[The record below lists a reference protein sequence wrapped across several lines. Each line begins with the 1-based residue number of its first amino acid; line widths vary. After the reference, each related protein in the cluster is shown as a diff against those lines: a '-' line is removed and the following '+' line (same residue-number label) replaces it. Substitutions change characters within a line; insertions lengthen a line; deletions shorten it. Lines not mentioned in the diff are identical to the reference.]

1 MWILRTRR
9 RRRLGGVLALM
20 TAAATCLLLVL
31 LAIGEGVQFFR
42 LPSELVGMSEI
53 PGVVRVG
60 GLVEAG
66 SIRSEIDSE
75 GRPLTRFRV
84 SDGRTAIEV
93 SYVGVLPAL
102 FREGQ
107 GTVAIGRW
115 DGKRLEAWQVLAR
128 HDETYMP
135 PEVAAALKAS
145 GEWDTNLGGP
155 PPARRWN
162 GLGDGR

>member
-1 MWILRTRR
+1 MRVARARR
-9 RRRLGGVLALM
+9 CRRIAWAFAVVAGAATALALAL
-20 TAAATCLLLVL
+20 T
-31 LAIGEGVQFFR
+31 AIGDGVQFFR
-42 LPSELVGMSEI
+42 SPTELAALPAQ
-53 PGVVRVG
+53 PGAVRLG

-66 SIRSEIDSE
+66 SVRREIGAE

-84 SDGRTAIEV
+84 SDGRTSVEV
-93 SYVGVLPAL
+93 SYGGILPDL

-107 GTVAIGRW
+107 GTVAVGRW
-115 DGKRLEAWQVLAR
+115 DGVRLDAWQVLAR

-145 GEWDTNLGGP
+145 GEWDPARGGP

-162 GLGDGR
+162 RLGDGR